1 MTKNES
7 TYRIEGRV
15 VESGTG
21 RGVPA
26 LRVEAWDQDLVFNDM
41 VGGAVTDT
49 EGGFHIEFSVGYF
62 REIFFDRKPDLY
74 FRVFAGQSLIAST
87 ESAVMWNVAAGSIP
101 VEIFVPPT
109 GMGGGGTGNGGDR
122 LTTEPGGDAT
132 YNVSGKVFSRDR
144 AGVVGLRVEI
154 VDKNVGFDVRLVE
167 TGTDER
173 GGYKASFPAASFR
186 ERSNKARP
194 DLQARVYVGS
204 DFVAASE
211 VRYDATTDE
220 TLNVSLPPD
229 AAGLASEYETLTAA
243 IAAYYNGRPGDL
255 QENDERQDITYLAN
269 KSGWDAR
276 AVALVALADQFAT
289 RHREAVGSSSS
300 IEPAFYYALFRAGLP
315 ANEATL
321 YQADR
326 QTVERMWNQAIK
338 QSVIPKALEPQIPA
352 AADAFE
358 RLGSERLLTAPPLPG
373 ASTLAE
379 VLSVS
384 QLKEEEQGQLAEM
397 YTKHRSDLPGFWN
410 AVGQTFGGE
419 TADRLR
425 INGKLA
431 FLTANNAPLIGEL
444 HRAVGEGGGIKD
456 PAELAAQ
463 GFHRAEKWSQVL
475 GPNVPVPKQMPGDS
489 PDAKRE
495 NYARYL
501 AAQVRVSYPTA
512 SVASMVRDG
521 ELPVARS
528 VEVHDFLAE
537 NQGKFEIGMMP
548 VQTYIARNNLN
559 VPQET
564 VAEVKRLQRVYQISP
579 DDESMGG
586 LLRRGLD
593 AAYHVVR
600 HDRETFV
607 RAYSKDLG
615 GDANAEMI
623 YAQSTH
629 VHNAVLNLT
638 IAYLTARNGFNLG
651 SPALGQVDGD
661 AAGNVVAPLYGGGG
675 QISGNP
681 ADTGVLA
688 YPTLEQLFGEMDF
701 CACDHCRSI
710 LSPAAYLVDL
720 LLFIDQPHPTK
731 GANPQDVLLA
741 RRPDIQHLPLTCENT
756 NTALPYIDV
765 VNETLEYF
773 IANNVNQLSL
783 DGYVGHDTGGKS
795 SADLLASPQFVMN
808 AAYDT
813 LRSARFPL
821 PLPFHQPLESLRR
834 YFDSFEVP
842 LPLAMERL
850 RKTEALERGTN
861 AYGWRDILIESV
873 RISRAE
879 HELLTNSV
887 AVPLW
892 RLYGFPNG
900 TSNANVIAGIP
911 NFDGLSNAKQYA
923 RRVGITY
930 EELVAILRTRFVN
943 PNSDLVPKLERLGV
957 SFAALK
963 KLKDTNTPAADAEF
977 DALLPQ
983 GAGAPDEDEYGGDI
997 KAWVRNQDNYNRI
1010 MGIITLADPT
1020 GGDDPCSFDA
1030 LEFRTGNPVPAGN
1043 VTNRLGA
1050 VEFVR
1055 MMRFIRLWKKLGW
1068 TIEQTDAAICAL
1080 LPVAPF
1086 PGGEAIDTLAELDTG
1101 FASLLPR
1108 LGVVARVLQ
1117 ALNLNAKRDLLPLLA
1132 LWAPIGTHGPS
1143 ALYRQMFLNPA
1154 PLNEDPAFADTGYG
1168 QFLQDAT
1175 RKLLGHAETLRAA
1188 FGLTGDEFA
1197 QIVADLGL
1205 GADKVDVNYQ
1215 HPQPTLSPD
1224 ILNAG
1229 PGIAYD
1235 NANQRLSFTG
1245 ALTAAT
1251 RDALKLVPGVGNN
1264 FKNAVDALY
1273 TANQAALAPLTLENI
1288 SAVYRRGWLA
1298 RKLKLSVR
1306 EFLLLTRLLNLD
1318 PFALPNP
1325 ADPAILRL
1333 VDLVQSLKAAP
1344 VKTSKALYLIW
1355 HQDLTGKSGPG
1366 LAQLTEVAR
1375 GLRAALAAVE
1385 ADFVVKD
1392 DPDGAIAQ
1400 NRMTLVYGADAAAFF
1415 FGLLGGTSSSE
1426 VRFDDPDGTLATPAT
1441 LAAIQAASGT
1451 TDAGGP
1457 RLAYDD
1463 FRKRLSY
1470 AGLLDAATREAVKT
1484 ASGGGAAAFHAAM
1497 DALFTEND
1505 KVVKPF
1511 FDRYPE
1517 LRPVHDAY
1525 VASPDP
1531 LQQKRSAVLAQIMPD
1546 LIQRRKRQQALQFV
1560 ATAADTTLDFADRL
1574 LEKTSYGVALHAAA
1588 DVNKPAAE
1596 DIVAL
1601 EGRGLSVTFFA
1612 NNVAS
1617 GAVIPAPEV
1626 ASNLDYAPA
1635 PGANP
1640 LPANPTPG
1648 DAISAVW
1655 RGYAEAPASGFFN
1668 LLVDADAGATVS
1680 LQLDGE
1686 PVALTQAGTLWESA
1700 QPLELR
1706 AGSLYEISL
1715 TVEEVRHVVR
1725 VQWEWSPKGEGRAT
1739 VPPRF
1744 LYPAGTFGYFRR
1756 AYLRFLK
1763 AADLAA
1769 ALKLTGNEMAHFATH
1784 ADYRINASGQ
1794 PDAAGQGWLNK
1805 LPTEDNLHLSD
1816 PGEAAVAKALNAT
1829 LVTPLRDL
1837 LRYAQMKAELSPDAP
1852 DDETLLTII
1861 ADPAAASLPPHAQ
1874 LYALTR
1880 WDAPSLDELLAH
1892 FNETLA
1898 GLGRVGLFYRVYRAF
1913 NLAQAMGIPARALI
1927 RATTNEPT
1935 GDTVRELSAALRA
1948 RYDAADWRNVVQP
1961 INDSMRALQRNALVA
1976 YILDQFRR
1984 NSATRHIDTPDKLFE
1999 FFLMDVQMEPCMQTS
2014 RIRHALSSVQLFIER
2029 CLMNLE
2035 PEVSSGSI
2043 NAKQWEWMKRYRVW
2057 EANRKVFLWPENW
2070 LEPELR
2076 DDKSPFF
2083 KEIESEL
2090 LQSDITE
2097 ETAAVALL
2105 NYLGKLEEVA
2115 KLEPCGLHYVPAG
2128 ERTSEIIH
2136 VVARTTGAHR
2146 KYYYRRRENGSWTAW
2161 EQIKL
2166 DIEDN
2171 PVLPVVWRNRLF
2183 LFWLRLIK
2191 KGPSTSPKPSG
2202 GNTINSINLP
2212 PNPKITVT
2220 AILNWSEYFNG
2231 KWQPVRTSDS
2241 DRPLIVVEDVEEKSF
2256 DRSKLR
2262 MSAMFWTRGELR
2274 VIVSNEIGTGNSFF
2288 LHNVYSSPEARDEKK
2303 NRHFGPHRI
2312 LETSSTTLTVK
2323 YTESSTS
2330 HTVLGNSLE
2339 DHTVEPHHPF
2349 PGNPWDAPF
2358 FYEDRRHAFFVTTD
2372 ERVESIRH
2380 WEDLGMVASSGASG
2394 IFMRDLPPLVLQS
2407 PDLIHD
2413 PGGPI
2418 TRQPGFGLNDPSPA
2432 RALVTEDA
2440 YITRGLGT
2448 PGTVRYGD
2456 KEIGPLGSQVKSL
2469 HR

>member
-1 MTKNES
+1 MKNNEPN
-7 TYRIEGRV
+7 YQIEGRV

-26 LRVEAWDQDLVFNDM
+26 LRVEAWDKDLVFNDM

-49 EGGFHIEFSVGYF
+49 EGRFRIEFSVGYF
-62 REIFFDRKPDLY
+62 REIFFDRRPDLF

-101 VEIFVPPT
+101 VEIFVAPT
-109 GMGGGGTGNGGDR
+109 GLGGGGAGGS
-122 LTTEPGGDAT
+122 GGSGTNEFAVGDPT
-132 YNVSGKVFSRDR
+132 YNVSGRVLSRDR

-154 VDKNVGFDVRLVE
+154 VDKNVGFDTRLAE

-173 GGYKASFPAASFR
+173 GSFKTSFTAAAFR
-186 ERSNKARP
+186 EKSNKARP
-194 DLQARVYVGS
+194 DLQARVFVGA

-211 VRYDATTDE
+211 VRYNATTDE
-220 TLNVSLPPD
+220 TLNVSLPSD

-243 IAAYYNGRPGDL
+243 IATYYNGRPGDL
-255 QENDERQDITYLAN
+255 QENEQRQDITYLAN

-276 AVALVALADQFAT
+276 AVALVALADQFAM
-289 RHREAVGSSSS
+289 RHRDGASTSSF
-300 IEPAFYYALFRAGLP
+300 IEPAFYYALFRGGLP

-326 QTVERMWNQAIK
+326 QVVERIWNQAVK
-338 QSVIPKALEPQIPA
+338 QSVIPKALEPRIPA
-352 AADAFE
+352 AADAFQ
-358 RLGSERLLTAPPLPG
+358 RLSSESLLSVPTLPG

-379 VLSVS
+379 VLAVS
-384 QLKEEEQGQLAEM
+384 QLKEKEQGQFAEL
-397 YTKHRSDLPGFWN
+397 YTQHRADLPELWK
-410 AVGQTFGGE
+410 AVGQTLGQP
-419 TADRLR
+419 TAERLQV
-425 INGKLA
+425 NGKLA
-431 FLTANNAPLIGEL
+431 FLTINNAPLIGEL
-444 HRAVGEGGGIKD
+444 HQAVGGLSD
-456 PAELAAQ
+456 PAELAVQ
-463 GFHRAEKWSQVL
+463 GFHRAAKWDEVL
-475 GPNVPVPKQMPGDS
+475 GPNIPVPKEIPGES
-489 PDAKRE
+489 PVAKRE
-495 NYARYL
+495 NYAKFL

-521 ELPVARS
+521 ELPLARS
-528 VEVHDFLAE
+528 GEVHGFLAE

-548 VQTYIARNNLN
+548 VQTYIARNNLK
-559 VPQET
+559 VPDET

-579 DDESMGG
+579 DDEAMGG

-600 HDRETFV
+600 HDRETFI
-607 RAYSKDLG
+607 RTYSKDLG
-615 GDANAEMI
+615 DAANAERI
-623 YAQSTH
+623 YDQSMH
-629 VHNAVLNLT
+629 VHNAVLNVT

-651 SPALGQVDGD
+651 SPALGQVDGNL
-661 AAGNVVAPLYGGGG
+661 AGNVVAPLSAGGG
-675 QISGNP
+675 QKTGP
-681 ADTGVLA
+681 ATETGVLA
-688 YPTLEQLFGEMDF
+688 YPTLEQLFGELDF
-701 CACDHCRSI
+701 CACEHCRSI

-731 GANPQDVLLA
+731 GSNPQDVLLA

-773 IANNVNQLSL
+773 IANDVKQLSL
-783 DGYVGHDTGGKS
+783 DGYVGHDTDGRS

-813 LRSARFPL
+813 LRGARFPL
-821 PLPFHQPLESLRR
+821 PLPFHQPLEQLRR
-834 YFDSFEVP
+834 YFESFEVP

-850 RKTEALERGTN
+850 RKTDALERGTDT
-861 AYGWRDILIESV
+861 YGWRDILNESV

-879 HELLTNSV
+879 HELLTNSG

-900 TSNANVIAGIP
+900 TSDANVIAGIP
-911 NFDGLSNAKQYA
+911 NFVGLSNAKQYA

-930 EELVAILRTRFVN
+930 EELVSILRTRFVN

-963 KLKDTNTPAADAEF
+963 KLKETNTPAADAEF
-977 DALLPQ
+977 DELLPK
-983 GAGAPDEDEYGGDI
+983 GAGAPDPAEYGGDI
-997 KAWVRNQDNYNRI
+997 KDWVRNQDNFERI
-1010 MGIITLADPT
+1010 MGIITLTDPS
-1020 GGDDPCSFDA
+1020 GGDDPCSFDT
-1030 LEFRTGNPVPAGN
+1030 LEFRYARPVPAGN

-1086 PGGEAIDTLAELDTG
+1086 PDGGAAIDTLAELDTG

-1108 LGVVARVLQ
+1108 LGVVARVMQ
-1117 ALNLNAKRDLLPLLA
+1117 ALSLNAKRDLLPLLA
-1132 LWAPIGTHGPS
+1132 LWAPIGTHGPES
-1143 ALYRQMFLNPA
+1143 LYRQMFLDPA
-1154 PLNEDPAFADTGYG
+1154 PLNEDEAFADTGYG
-1168 QFLQDAT
+1168 EFLQDGT
-1175 RKLLGHAETLRAA
+1175 QKLLGHVETLRAA
-1188 FGLTGDEFA
+1188 FGLTGDEFT
-1197 QIVADLGL
+1197 QLVTDLGL
-1205 GADKVDVNYQ
+1205 GADKVDVHYE
-1215 HPQPTLSPD
+1215 HPQPTLSAD

-1235 NANQRLSFTG
+1235 DTAKRLSFTG
-1245 ALTAAT
+1245 ALAAAT
-1251 RDALKLVPGVGNN
+1251 RDALKLVPGVSNN

-1273 TANQAALAPLTLENI
+1273 AANQAALAPLTLNHI

-1306 EFLLLTRLLNLD
+1306 EFLLLTKLLNVD

-1325 ADPAILRL
+1325 TDPAVLRL
-1333 VDLVQSLKAAP
+1333 FELVQSLKTGSL
-1344 VKTSKALYLIW
+1344 KTSQALYLIW
-1355 HQDLTGKSGPG
+1355 HQDLTGKSGPD

-1400 NRMTLVYGADAAAFF
+1400 NRVTLVYGADAADLF

-1426 VRFDDPDGTLATPAT
+1426 VSFGDPDGTLATPAT
-1441 LAAIQAASGT
+1441 LAAIQAAAGK

-1457 RLAYDD
+1457 RIAYDD

-1470 AGLLDAATREAVKT
+1470 AGTLDATRREAIKT
-1484 ASGGGAAAFHAAM
+1484 ASGGGAAAFKAAM

-1505 KVVKPF
+1505 KIVKPF
-1511 FDRYPE
+1511 FERYPE
-1517 LRPVHDAY
+1517 LRAVHDTY
-1525 VASPDP
+1525 VASADP
-1531 LQQKRSAVLAQIMPD
+1531 LEKKRSAVLAQIMPD

-1560 ATAADTTLDFADRL
+1560 ATASDATLDFVTSL
-1574 LEKTSYGVALHAAA
+1574 LEKTSYGIALHAAA
-1588 DVNKPAAE
+1588 DVNRPAAE

-1601 EGRGLSVTFFA
+1601 EGSGLSVTFFA

-1617 GAVIPAPEV
+1617 GTVIPAAAV
-1626 ASNLDYAPA
+1626 ASNLDYSPA
-1635 PGANP
+1635 PSTNR
-1640 LPANPTPG
+1640 LPANPSPG
-1648 DAISAVW
+1648 DAISAIW
-1655 RGYAEAPASGFFN
+1655 RGYVEAPASGFFN
-1668 LLVDADAGATVS
+1668 LLVDTDAGAAVA
-1680 LQLDGE
+1680 LRLDGE
-1686 PVALTQAGTLWESA
+1686 PVALTQAGTVWESA
-1700 QPLELR
+1700 QALELR

-1715 TVEEVRHVVR
+1715 TVEQVRNVVR

-1739 VPPRF
+1739 IPPRF
-1744 LYPAGTFGYFRR
+1744 LYPADTFDSFRR
-1756 AYLRFLK
+1756 AYLRSLK

-1794 PDAAGQGWLNK
+1794 PDAAGEGWLNQ
-1805 LPTEDNLHLSD
+1805 LPIEENLHLSD

-1837 LRYAQMKAELSPDAP
+1837 LRFAQMKAALSPDAP
-1852 DDETLLTII
+1852 DDESLLKII
-1861 ADPAAASLPPHAQ
+1861 DDPAAASLPPNAT

-1880 WDAPSLDELLAH
+1880 WDAASLDALLAH
-1892 FNETLA
+1892 FHATLA
-1898 GLGRVGLFYRVYRAF
+1898 GLGSVKLFYRVYRAF
-1913 NLAQAMGIPARALI
+1913 ELAQQMGIPARALI

-1961 INDSMRALQRNALVA
+1961 INDAMRGLQRDALVA
-1976 YILDQFRR
+1976 YILHQLRS
-1984 NSATRHIDTPDKLFE
+1984 NPATQHIDTPDKLFE

-2035 PEVSSGSI
+2035 PEVSSDSI
-2043 NAKQWEWMKRYRVW
+2043 ISKQWEWMKRYRVW

-2076 DDKSPFF
+2076 DDKSPIF

-2115 KLEPCGLHYVPAG
+2115 KLEPCGMHYVPAG
-2128 ERTSEIIH
+2128 ERTSEVVH
-2136 VVARTTGAHR
+2136 VVGRTTGAHR
-2146 KYYYRRRENGSWTAW
+2146 KYFYRRRENGSWTPW

-2171 PVLPVVWRNRLF
+2171 PVMPVVWRNRLF

-2191 KGPSTSPKPSG
+2191 KGPATSPKPSG
-2202 GNTINSINLP
+2202 GDSVNSINLP
-2212 PNPKITVT
+2212 PTPKITVT

-2231 KWQPVRTSDS
+2231 KWQPVRTSDA
-2241 DRPLIVVEDVEEKSF
+2241 DHPLTIAADVEEKSF
-2256 DRSKLR
+2256 DRSQLQ

-2274 VIVSNEIGTGNSFF
+2274 VIISNAIGSGNSFF
-2288 LHNVYSSPEARDEKK
+2288 LHNVYSSPEVREEKK
-2303 NRHFGPHRI
+2303 NKHFGPRRI
-2312 LETSSTTLTVK
+2312 LETSGSTLTVK
-2323 YTESSTS
+2323 YTDSSTS
-2330 HTVLGNSLE
+2330 NIVLDNQIE
-2339 DHTVEPHHPF
+2339 DRTVEPHHPLE
-2349 PGNPWDAPF
+2349 GDPWDAPF

-2372 ERVESIRH
+2372 ERIETVGQ
-2380 WEDLGMVASSGASG
+2380 WGDFGVVASPGLAGNSV
-2394 IFMRDLPPLVLQS
+2394 RDLPPLVLQTPELI
-2407 PDLIHD
+2407 PDLA
-2413 PGGPI
+2413 GPI
-2418 TRQPGFGLNDPSPA
+2418 TRQPGFGLIDPVPA
-2432 RALVTEDA
+2432 RVLVTEDV

-2448 PGTVRYGD
+2448 PGTVRYGEI
-2456 KEIGPLGSQVKSL
+2456 EIGPLGSQTKSL
-2469 HR
+2469 RR

>member
-1 MTKNES
+1 MKNNEPN
-7 TYRIEGRV
+7 YQIEGRV
-15 VESGTG
+15 VESGSG

-26 LRVEAWDQDLVFNDM
+26 LRVEAWDKDLIFNDM

-49 EGGFHIEFSVGYF
+49 EGRFRIEFSVSYF
-62 REIFFDRKPDLY
+62 REIFFDRRPDLF

-87 ESAVMWNVAAGSIP
+87 EHAVMWNVAAGSIP

-109 GMGGGGTGNGGDR
+109 STGGGGTGSDGGGGFTND
-122 LTTEPGGDAT
+122 PDGDAT
-132 YNVSGKVFSRDR
+132 YKVSGKVFSRDR

-154 VDKNVGFDVRLVE
+154 VDRNVGFDVRLAE

-173 GGYKASFPAASFR
+173 GGYKASFTAAAFR
-186 ERSNKARP
+186 EKSKKARP
-194 DLQARVYVGS
+194 DLQARVYVGA

-211 VRYDATTDE
+211 VRYDATTEE
-220 TLNVSLPPD
+220 TLNVSLPSD

-289 RHREAVGSSSS
+289 RHREAAGTSSF

-326 QTVERMWNQAIK
+326 QTVERIWNQAIK

-352 AADAFE
+352 AADAFQ
-358 RLGSERLLTAPPLPG
+358 RLGSERLLTATPLLG

-384 QLKEEEQGQLAEM
+384 QLKEEEQGRLAEL
-397 YTKHRSDLPGFWN
+397 YTKHRSDLPEFWN
-410 AVGQTFGGE
+410 VVGQTFGGE
-419 TADRLR
+419 TADRLQV
-425 INGKLA
+425 NGKLA
-431 FLTANNAPLIGEL
+431 FLTVNNAPLIGEL
-444 HRAVGEGGGIKD
+444 HKAVGGGIKD

-463 GFHRAEKWSQVL
+463 GFHRAEKWGEVL
-475 GPNVPVPKQMPGDS
+475 GPNVPVPKEIPGES
-489 PDAKRE
+489 PGAKRE

-512 SVASMVRDG
+512 SVASLVRDG
-521 ELPVARS
+521 GLPVARS
-528 VEVHDFLAE
+528 GEVHDFLAG

-579 DDESMGG
+579 DDETMGV

-615 GDANAEMI
+615 GATNAELI
-623 YAQSTH
+623 YAQSMH
-629 VHNAVLNLT
+629 VHNAVLNVT

-651 SPALGQVDGD
+651 SPALGQVDGNL
-661 AAGNVVAPLYGGGG
+661 AGNVVAPLAGGG
-675 QISGNP
+675 QLGAGP
-681 ADTGVLA
+681 AETGVLA
-688 YPTLEQLFGEMDF
+688 YPTLEQLFGELDF
-701 CACDHCRSI
+701 CACEHCRSI

-720 LLFIDQPHPTK
+720 LLFIDQPHPTS
-731 GANPQDVLLA
+731 GSNPQEVLLA

-773 IANNVNQLSL
+773 IANEVNQLSL
-783 DGYVGHDTGGKS
+783 EGYVGHDTDDMS
-795 SADLLASPQFVMN
+795 SADLLASPRFVMN

-813 LRSARFPL
+813 LRDARFPV

-834 YFDSFEVP
+834 YFDGFEVP

-850 RKTEALERGTN
+850 RTTEALERGTN
-861 AYGWRDILIESV
+861 AYGWLDILIESV

-879 HELLTNSV
+879 HELLTNSG

-900 TSNANVIAGIP
+900 TSDANVIAGIP

-923 RRVGITY
+923 RRVGLTY

-983 GAGAPDEDEYGGDI
+983 GAGAPDKDEYGGDI
-997 KAWVRNQDNYNRI
+997 KAWVRDEDTYDRI
-1010 MGIITLADPT
+1010 MGIITLTDPT
-1020 GGDDPCSFDA
+1020 GGDDPCSFDT
-1030 LEFRTGNPVPAGN
+1030 LEFRYARPVPAGN

-1055 MMRFIRLWKKLGW
+1055 LMRFIRLWKKLGW
-1068 TIEQTDAAICAL
+1068 TVEQTDAAVCAL

-1086 PGGEAIDTLAELDTG
+1086 PDGGEAIDTLAELDAG

-1108 LGVVARVLQ
+1108 LGVVARVMK

-1143 ALYRQMFLNPA
+1143 ALYRQMFLTPA
-1154 PLNEDPAFADTGYG
+1154 PLNEDQAFAETGYG
-1168 QFLQDAT
+1168 EFLQDAT
-1175 RKLLGHAETLRAA
+1175 QKLLGHAETLRAA
-1188 FGLTGDEFA
+1188 FGLTGDEFT

-1205 GADKVDVNYQ
+1205 GADKVDVPYE
-1215 HPQPTLSPD
+1215 HPQPTLSAD

-1229 PGIAYD
+1229 PGVGYD
-1235 NANQRLSFTG
+1235 DVNKRLSFTG
-1245 ALTAAT
+1245 ALTATT
-1251 RDALKLVPGVGNN
+1251 RDALKLVPGVSND

-1273 TANQAALAPLTLENI
+1273 AANQAALAPLTLENI

-1298 RKLKLSVR
+1298 RKLKLSAR
-1306 EFLLLTRLLNLD
+1306 EFLLLTRLLDVD
-1318 PFALPNP
+1318 PFAQPNP

-1333 VDLVQSLKAAP
+1333 VELVRSLKDGS

-1400 NRMTLVYGADAAAFF
+1400 NRMTLVYGADAAALF

-1426 VRFDDPDGTLATPAT
+1426 VSFNDPDGTLATPAT
-1441 LAAIQAASGT
+1441 LAAIQAASGK

-1457 RLAYDD
+1457 RIAYDD

-1470 AGLLDAATREAVKT
+1470 AGVLDATTREAIKT
-1484 ASGGGAAAFHAAM
+1484 ASGGGAAAFGAAM
-1497 DALFTEND
+1497 DALFTENE

-1517 LRPVHDAY
+1517 LRAVHDTY
-1525 VASPDP
+1525 VASADP
-1531 LQQKRSAVLAQIMPD
+1531 LQQKHSAVLAQIMPD

-1560 ATAADTTLDFADRL
+1560 ATAADATLDFASSL

-1601 EGRGLSVTFFA
+1601 EGQGLSVTFFA
-1612 NNVAS
+1612 GNVAS
-1617 GAVIPAPEV
+1617 GAVIPAPAV

-1640 LPANPTPG
+1640 LPVNPTPG
-1648 DAISAVW
+1648 DAVSAVW
-1655 RGYAEAPASGFFN
+1655 RGYVEAPASGFFN
-1668 LLVDADAGATVS
+1668 LLVDADAGAAVR

-1700 QPLELR
+1700 QALELR

-1715 TVEEVRHVVR
+1715 TVEEVRNVVR
-1725 VQWEWSPKGEGRAT
+1725 VQWQWSPKGEGRAT

-1744 LYPAGTFGYFRR
+1744 LYPADTFDSFHR

-1794 PDAAGQGWLNK
+1794 PDAAGQGWLNQ

-1816 PGEAAVAKALNAT
+1816 PGEAAVAKALDAT
-1829 LVTPLRDL
+1829 LATPLRDL
-1837 LRYAQMKAELSPDAP
+1837 LKFARMKSALSPDAP
-1852 DDETLLTII
+1852 DDETLLNII
-1861 ADPAAASLPPHAQ
+1861 DDPEAASLPPNAQ

-1880 WDAPSLDELLAH
+1880 WDAASLDELLAH
-1892 FNETLA
+1892 FRETLA
-1898 GLGRVGLFYRVYRAF
+1898 GLGRVGFFYRVYQAF
-1913 NLAQAMGIPARALI
+1913 DLAQTMGIPARALI

-1948 RYDAADWRNVVQP
+1948 RYEAADWRNVVQP
-1961 INDSMRALQRNALVA
+1961 INDSMRALQRDALVA
-1976 YILDQFRR
+1976 YILDQLRR
-1984 NSATRHIDTPDKLFE
+1984 DPATKHIDTADKLFE

-2035 PEVSSGSI
+2035 PEVSSDSI
-2043 NAKQWEWMKRYRVW
+2043 IAKQWEWMKRYRVW

-2128 ERTSEIIH
+2128 ERTSEVIH

-2183 LFWLRLIK
+2183 IFWLRLIK
-2191 KGPSTSPKPSG
+2191 KGPATSPRPSG
-2202 GNTINSINLP
+2202 GDSADTINLP

-2241 DRPLIVVEDVEEKSF
+2241 DRPLTIVSNVEEKSF
-2256 DRSKLR
+2256 DRSKLQ

-2274 VIVSNEIGTGNSFF
+2274 VIISNDIGSGNSFF
-2288 LHNVYSSPEARDEKK
+2288 LHNVYSSPEVREEKK

-2312 LETSSTTLTVK
+2312 LETSGSTLTVK
-2323 YTESSTS
+2323 YTDSSTS
-2330 HTVLGNSLE
+2330 HTVLDNPIE

-2349 PGNPWDAPF
+2349 AGDAWDAPF

-2372 ERVESIRH
+2372 ERVESVRQWGDI
-2380 WEDLGMVASSGASG
+2380 GVVASPGISGVSV
-2394 IFMRDLPPLVLQS
+2394 RDLPPLVLRT
-2407 PDLIHD
+2407 PDLITD

-2418 TRQPGFGLNDPSPA
+2418 TRQPGFGLIDPSPA
-2432 RALVTEDA
+2432 QALVTEDA

-2469 HR
+2469 RR